1 MQEIKFQMMWIID
14 LEPPKKPYT
23 PLAPASTEDIL
34 VDFMKKTDSFTSK
47 IKVTEKQ
54 VVWLSSQ
61 AIGGGR
67 STLLWVQY
75 LIIRLVGSN
84 FGEGIR
90 AV

>member
-1 MQEIKFQMMWIID
+1 MQEIKFQMMWIIG
-14 LEPPKKPYT
+14 LEPPKKPYN

-34 VDFMKKTDSFTSK
+34 EDFMKKTDSFTSK

-61 AIGGGR
+61 AIRRR
-67 STLLWVQY
+67 SKLLWVQY
-75 LIIRLVGSN
+75 LKIRLVGSN

>member
-1 MQEIKFQMMWIID
+1 MMWIIGP
-14 LEPPKKPYT
+14 EPPKKQYN
-23 PLAPASTEDIL
+23 PLAPALIEDIL
-34 VDFMKKTDSFTSK
+34 EDFMKKTDSFTSK
-47 IKVTEKQ
+47 ITVTEKQ

-61 AIGGGR
+61 AIRWR

-75 LIIRLVGSN
+75 LKIRLAGSN